1 MGIGLPGSAGLPQ
14 PLHQAAVLLSQSL
27 LVRLL
32 DSKGS
37 RGVGRAGPLGGQV
50 RRQGLWAGGPPPEH
64 RLLQGLQVGLAPIQ
78 GAAGEVDAHGVDADV
93 VWEPERGLG
102 SGKPTQQQRRGHLAS
117 PPRCLLTDVVG
128 LIKDDHG
135 LAGQLLGHQVSN
147 LGVQQVVVAVD
158 HHVGV
163 QDLGAGGA
171 GSPQPACQ
179 RPPPGPCRLVD
190 STRSHLSLPGWQR

>member
-1 MGIGLPGSAGLPQ
+1 M
-14 PLHQAAVLLSQSL
+14 
-27 LVRLL
+27 
-32 DSKGS
+32 
-37 RGVGRAGPLGGQV
+37 GRAGPLGGQVGRQV

-64 RLLQGLQVGLAPIQ
+64 CLLQGLQVGLAPIQ
-78 GAAGEVDAHGVDADV
+78 GTAGEVDAHGVDADV
-93 VWEPERGLG
+93 VWGPERGPG
-102 SGKPTQQQRRGHLAS
+102 SGKRTQQQWRGHLAS
-117 PPRCLLTDVVG
+117 PPRSLLTDVVG

-163 QDLGAGGA
+163 QDLGAEGA

-179 RPPPGPCRLVD
+179 GPPPGPCRLVD
-190 STRSHLSLPGWQR
+190 STRSHLSLPGRQR